1 MTNRYDKIPSYD
13 FTKLFMYQELTDRQI
28 KYVGFEIE
36 KASLENNRKVYI
48 DLITFNP
55 SQKRKLEQVLKSKGY
70 QFVEGSDCSITIN
83 L

>member
-1 MTNRYDKIPSYD
+1 MANRYDEIPNYY
-13 FTKLFMYQELTDRQI
+13 FTKLLMYHELTDRQI

-36 KASLENNRKVYI
+36 KAALENKRKVYI

-55 SQKRKLEQVLKSKGY
+55 SQKRKLEQVLKSKDY
-70 QFVEGSDCSITIN
+70 QFAEGSDCSITIN